1 VASTVVRRPLPA
13 LISLLALLLLTAI
26 VWWRVLHRDDSS
38 AKQTAAKPCPSATA
52 SAPAPTVLPAPRT
65 IDVEVLNSTNRRGI
79 ATAARTAF
87 IAGGFRSPR
96 MAGNLKLKRPITTT
110 GQIRYSPAEK
120 SAATLVSYYLPGS
133 KLVATR
139 TTQKRVVVV
148 LGAKYQKLATPPV
161 LKRELLAANSRV
173 QGTPLP
179 KTTAC

>member
-38 AKQTAAKPCPSATA
+38 AKQTAKACPSATVT
-52 SAPAPTVLPAPRT
+52 APAPTVLPAPRS
-65 IDVEVLNSTNRRGI
+65 IDVEVLNATDRRGI
-79 ATAARTAF
+79 ATAARSAF
-87 IAGGFRSPR
+87 IASGFKSPR
-96 MAGNLKLKRPITTT
+96 MAGNLKVKRPITTS

-133 KLVATR
+133 RLVATR

-148 LGAKYQKLATPPV
+148 LGTKYQKLATPAV
-161 LKRELLAANSRV
+161 LKRELLTANARV

-179 KTTAC
+179 KTTTC